1 MPSYRGNIGN
11 LLQHWVLC
19 ELVDCCGGH
28 WTNLRFVDAYSMA
41 PLATE
46 RARPHWSSEL
56 FDHARD
62 RTKRDSIYER
72 TWSCLDRDASRY
84 PNSAAFVAALWR
96 GQYSMVLCEYD
107 DATVG
112 ELRSWKVDRE
122 TEPRCGGI
130 EVAAGDWRQRFETA
144 VAAAE
149 PLFLSFDPDMF
160 SCSDATDDGRKMTRS
175 DLARVTRVVPA
186 TGSVLMQLSTY
197 SANGDNTQAK
207 VKAVVSSSLNGTG
220 LELLAV
226 VKTDDQMM
234 SMVLGRSCAD
244 AMVKRVFTMP
254 ERFESWLYQL
264 KASLAARTQPNQRLH
279 QTAAGPRLP
288 PLPRV
293 PRGRRG

>member
-19 ELVDCCGGH
+19 ELLECCKGD
-28 WTNLRFVDAYSMA
+28 WATLRFVDAYSMA

-46 RARPHWSSEL
+46 RSKPHWSSEL

-62 RTKRDSIYER
+62 RVKRVSMFER
-72 TWSCLDRDASRY
+72 TWSGLDRNALGY
-84 PNSAAFVAALWR
+84 PNSAAFVAAAWH
-96 GQYSMVLCEYD
+96 GQYSMVLCERD

-112 ELRSWKVDRE
+112 ELQCWKVDRE
-122 TEPRCGGI
+122 REPRCGGI
-130 EVAAGDWRQRFETA
+130 EVAPGDWRQRFETA
-144 VAAAE
+144 VTAASD

-160 SCSDATDDGRKMTRS
+160 SCRDSSDDGRKMTGS
-175 DLARVTRVVPA
+175 DLALVGRAVPT
-186 TGSVLMQLSTY
+186 TGSVVMQLSTY
-197 SANGDNTQAK
+197 SVNGGNTQSK
-207 VKAVVSSSLNGTG
+207 VQAAVKSSLDDIG

-244 AMVKRVFTMP
+244 AIVQNISAMP
-254 ERFESWLYQL
+254 ERFESWLHQL
-264 KASLAARTQPNQRLH
+264 KTSLAVRTQPNQRLH
-279 QTAAGPRLP
+279 PTAGPRLP
-288 PLPRV
+288 PLPRL